1 MAGFDLP
8 VRAIRTQIASA
19 IDLIVHLDRFGDGSR
34 RTTAITEIQGME
46 SDVITIQDVFSF
58 IFTTGGK
65 ESANITGRLQ
75 ATGLRPKVVERIR
88 AAGIE
93 LPTKLFQPGGLTPGP
108 TPRNETWSMAT
119 LGEAAGGPESAD
131 RAKILANIAR
141 RRGGPR

>member
-1 MAGFDLP
+1 
-8 VRAIRTQIASA
+8 
-19 IDLIVHLDRFGDGSR
+19 
-34 RTTAITEIQGME
+34 ME

-93 LPTKLFQPGGLTPGP
+93 LPTKLFQPSGLTPGP

-141 RRGGPR
+141 PGGGPRGSPLSQPSSSPGASSPSPGAL